1 MAYNPMNPKAL
12 IEVLQT
18 IADTVQKENK
28 EDPVEATA
36 PESVFKKMKTRMKDA
51 VTKDD
56 FAGDEDFE
64 EMLGKGN
71 EDDIKEDIKRLKEEF
86 KLREEQ
92 MKLDYEKQLDSLQD
106 RFRKQHDQVK
116 KQFKS
121 QAERLNQ
128 LAKKL
133 KKK

>member
-1 MAYNPMNPKAL
+1 MNPTAL
-12 IEVLQT
+12 IEVLKT
-18 IADTVQKENK
+18 IADNVQKENK
-28 EDPVEATA
+28 EDPKETTA
-36 PESVFKKMKTRMKDA
+36 PESVFKKMKTRMKEA

-71 EDDIKEDIKRLKEEF
+71 EDDIKEDINRLKEEF

-92 MKLDYEKQLDSLQD
+92 MKLDYSKQLDQLQD
-106 RFRKQHDQVK
+106 RYRKQHEQIK

-121 QAERLNQ
+121 QAERLNK
-128 LAKKL
+128 LAQKL

>member
-1 MAYNPMNPKAL
+1 MNPKAL

-18 IADTVQKENK
+18 IADNVQKENK
-28 EDPVEATA
+28 EDPKETTA
-36 PESVFKKMKTRMKDA
+36 PESVFKKMKNRMKDA

-56 FAGDEDFE
+56 FEGDEDFE
-64 EMLGKGN
+64 EMLGKAS
-71 EDDIKEDIKRLKEEF
+71 EDDIKDDIKRLKEEF

-92 MKLDYEKQLDSLQD
+92 MKLDYSKQLDQLQD

-121 QAERLNQ
+121 QADRLNKV
-128 LAKKL
+128 AKKM